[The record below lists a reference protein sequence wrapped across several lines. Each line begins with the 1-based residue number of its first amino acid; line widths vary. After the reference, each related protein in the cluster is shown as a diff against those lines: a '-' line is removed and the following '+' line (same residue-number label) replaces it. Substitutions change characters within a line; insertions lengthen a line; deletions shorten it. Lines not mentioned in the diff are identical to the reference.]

1 MGEDRDAFVL
11 RSQTSLSDPLGRR
24 RVETFWNSRGQGLAT
39 LVSWSV
45 PAFLPGSASADT
57 SLLRSW
63 SRSPKASLWMGV
75 ISRYERGILLRHL

>member
-24 RVETFWNSRGQGLAT
+24 RVETFWNSRGQGLAI

-45 PAFLPGSASADT
+45 PAFLP
-57 SLLRSW
+57 R
-63 SRSPKASLWMGV
+63 R
-75 ISRYERGILLRHL
+75 ISVGPRFSGKVREEP